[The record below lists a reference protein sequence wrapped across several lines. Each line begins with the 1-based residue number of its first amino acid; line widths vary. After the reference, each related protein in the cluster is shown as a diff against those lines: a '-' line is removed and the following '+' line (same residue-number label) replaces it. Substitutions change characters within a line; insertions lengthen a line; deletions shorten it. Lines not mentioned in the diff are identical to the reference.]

1 MSRSGY
7 ADDGENWDFIKYRGV
22 IASATRGK
30 RGQTFFRELLEALD
44 AMEIK
49 RLISH
54 DLVAQGEF
62 CTIGVLANVKG
73 IDLTQFDI
81 EDDEHAYPLGEA
93 LDVTHQLVSEIEFMN
108 DEAGC
113 LETPE
118 TRWRRMRDWVAKQII
133 EMSDATNA

>member
-7 ADDGENWDFIKYRGV
+7 AEDGENWDFIKYRGI

-44 AMEIK
+44 AMEVK

-62 CTIGVLANVKG
+62 CTIGVLASAKG

-81 EDDEHAYPLGEA
+81 EDDAHAYPLGQA

-108 DEAGC
+108 DEAGLC

-118 TRWRRMRDWVAKQII
+118 SRWRRMRDWVAKQII
-133 EMSDATNA
+133 EVSDDI